1 MVTASERV
9 SSTQLYKDN
18 YYVSGII
25 MFCKFCNIIIDHKN
39 KSKVDQHLNTKKH
52 KNNKT
57 AIKRRNIQVNNR
69 VNRQTTLETFED
81 TISEKDELNLELV
94 KIFTAANIPL
104 EKVDKLRPFFRKYCK
119 NGMLNLSK

>member
-1 MVTASERV
+1 M
-9 SSTQLYKDN
+9 
-18 YYVSGII
+18 
-25 MFCKFCNIIIDHKN
+25 
-39 KSKVDQHLNTKKH
+39 NTKKY

-57 AIKRRNIQVNNR
+57 AIERRNIQVNNR

>member
-1 MVTASERV
+1 M
-9 SSTQLYKDN
+9 
-18 YYVSGII
+18 
-25 MFCKFCNIIIDHKN
+25 
-39 KSKVDQHLNTKKH
+39 NTKKH

-57 AIKRRNIQVNNR
+57 AIERRNIQVNNR

>member
-1 MVTASERV
+1 
-9 SSTQLYKDN
+9 
-18 YYVSGII
+18 
-25 MFCKFCNIIIDHKN
+25 
-39 KSKVDQHLNTKKH
+39 LNTKKY

-57 AIKRRNIQVNNR
+57 AIERRNIQVNNR

>member
-1 MVTASERV
+1 MVTASERG
-9 SSTQLYKDN
+9 SLTQLYKDN

-25 MFCKFCNIIIDHKN
+25 MFCKFYNIIIDHKN

-69 VNRQTTLETFED
+69 ENRQTILETFED
-81 TISEKDELNLELV
+81 TITEKDELNLELV

-104 EKVDKLRPFFRKYCK
+104 EKIDKLRPFFCKYCK
-119 NGMLNLSK
+119 NSML

>member
-1 MVTASERV
+1 
-9 SSTQLYKDN
+9 L
-18 YYVSGII
+18 I
-25 MFCKFCNIIIDHKN
+25 
-39 KSKVDQHLNTKKH
+39 TKKH

-57 AIKRRNIQVNNR
+57 AIERRNIQVNNR

-81 TISEKDELNLELV
+81 TIFEKDELNLKLV

-104 EKVDKLRPFFRKYCK
+104 EKIDKLKPFFRKYCK